1 MNKKS
6 FLIQH
11 EKLVY
16 LCLGMLSIIL
26 GFIGHFI
33 PWETI
38 KSLTLNVASEML
50 SVAALFFIFR
60 NLLGEDNSDRKN
72 EKIDVVLTFGTRELT
87 LPVGLRRAEF
97 TRQEILGRIGMMPRK
112 NKEEKH
118 FTLTYLSTRAFLRNL
133 NMIAESEGGQ
143 TLFIPCEDEK
153 EFSQFDLPEN

>member
-26 GFIGHFI
+26 GFIGHFM

-38 KSLTLNVASEML
+38 KSLTLNVASEIL

-60 NLLGEDNSDRKN
+60 KLLGEDDANLKN
-72 EKIDVVLTFGTRELT
+72 DKIAVVLSHGSKKLE
-87 LPVGLRRAEF
+87 LPVELRRAEF
-97 TRQEILGRIGMMPRK
+97 TRAEILGRIRMMPRK
-112 NKEEKH
+112 DKEKP
-118 FTLTYLSTRAFLRNL
+118 FQLSYSGTREFLQQINQ
-133 NMIAESEGGQ
+133 IAESEGDA
-143 TLFIPCEDEK
+143 TMIIPCTEK
-153 EFSQFDLPEN
+153 EFSQFDLLEK